1 MKNLVLSAL
10 VLAAVSQAAGC
21 IIVSDDE
28 DTGNANVS
36 WRLLSTDAADPNGA
50 DIPGAC
56 PEGAT
61 RAVIYAQA
69 ASGGAPFED
78 RWLCNDLAGFAEK
91 LPADRYTMWVRLTD
105 ESFTTRYAET
115 ASQIVDV
122 PAGGTVTVPTYD
134 LYVDRAF
141 YVVGWNLRDD
151 VGAAIPCSNVDGE
164 NGVSITATDAGGGL
178 WNVDVDCEEGL
189 APSQTV
195 TEPIPSSLAGPGAQ
209 YTVAVSLLNAQ
220 NQSIGD
226 APAITPSPDR
236 ALNYGG
242 EYQDLGIVDI
252 GLR

>member
-36 WRLLSTDAADPNGA
+36 WQLLTTGFSDPNA
-50 DIPGAC
+50 TPVPATC

-61 RAVIYAQA
+61 RAVIYAQP

-78 RWLCNDLAGFAEK
+78 RWLCSDLSGFAEK

-115 ASQIVDV
+115 LSQIVDV
-122 PAGGTVTVPTYD
+122 PAGGTVNVPAFD

-141 YVVGWNLRDD
+141 YQVGWNLRPAGGPA
-151 VGAAIPCSNVDGE
+151 VNCSQIDGE
-164 NGVSITATDAGGGL
+164 NGVNIQAIDGGGAY
-178 WNVDVDCEEGL
+178 WQVQVDCEEGL
-189 APSQTV
+189 APNQTISV
-195 TEPIPSSLAGPGAQ
+195 ATPSSIANGGAQ
-209 YTVAVSLLNAQ
+209 YSVLIDLLNAQ
-220 NQSIGD
+220 NTPIGS
-226 APAITPSPDR
+226 APEITPSPDR
-236 ALNYGG
+236 ALNYGN
-242 EYQDLGIVDI
+242 EIQDLGIVDI
-252 GLR
+252 TVN